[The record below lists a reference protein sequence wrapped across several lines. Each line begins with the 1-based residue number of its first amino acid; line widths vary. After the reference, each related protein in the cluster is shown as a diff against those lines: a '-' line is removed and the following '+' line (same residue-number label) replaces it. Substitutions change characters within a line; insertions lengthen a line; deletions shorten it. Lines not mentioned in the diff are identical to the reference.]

1 MAPMSRRLR
10 IATAA
15 LLAFA
20 IAVFAAYRVA
30 VQRLQGAL
38 AEALGPRATIG
49 AVELGWS
56 GLTVRDLRIAAAPGW
71 PASEELEARL
81 LRVQP
86 DLSSAFGGNWRI
98 QRIEV
103 EDARIVLLRGR
114 DGRLRVLPAL
124 LGDRRR
130 TAPASAAAGAPATP
144 VLIDHVQ
151 LSRVQVDLFDA
162 SLGRSRPHRVQLA
175 DLNARLDHLAAPAF
189 EQPVRLDVEAA
200 VKGPA
205 REGRLTLTGTLTPA
219 TRDAQLRGELQ
230 GVDLVA
236 LQPYLL
242 KVADGGVRRGTLDLQ
257 LQATVQAQKLKA
269 PGRVTLTGLELADGS
284 GLLGLSRQ
292 AAVAALKRRDRIDM
306 GFTLEGR
313 LDDPAF
319 SINDNLAMRFAA
331 GLAEALGVSMEG
343 VVEGVGKVFKGLL
356 GR

>member
-1 MAPMSRRLR
+1 MPRRSL
-10 IATAA
+10 ITLAA
-15 LLAFA
+15 LLALA

-38 AEALGPRATIG
+38 AEALGPRATLG
-49 AVELGWS
+49 AVELGWA
-56 GLTVRDLRIAAAPGW
+56 GLTVRDLRIAAGPGW
-71 PASEELEARL
+71 PAGEELHARV
-81 LRVQP
+81 LRVRP
-86 DLSSAFGGNWRI
+86 DLASAFGSSWRI

-124 LGDRRR
+124 LDERRR
-130 TAPASAAAGAPATP
+130 ASPTAASAASAPVAP
-144 VLIDHVQ
+144 VLIDHVV
-151 LSRVQVDLFDA
+151 LSRVHVDLYDA
-162 SLGRSRPHRVQLA
+162 SLGLARPHRVQLA
-175 DLNARLDHLAAPAF
+175 DLKAQIDSLAAPAF
-189 EQPVRLDVEAA
+189 DQPMQLDVQAT

-205 REGRLTLTGTLTPA
+205 RDGRLTLAGTLTPA

-242 KVADGGVRRGTLDLQ
+242 KVADGGVKRGTLDLQ
-257 LQATVQAQKLKA
+257 LQATVQGQKLKA
-269 PGRVTLTGLELADGS
+269 PGRVTLTGLELGEGS
-284 GLLGLSRQ
+284 GLQGLSRQ
-292 AAVAALKRRDRIDM
+292 AAVAALKRRDRIEL

-319 SINDNLAMRFAA
+319 SINDSLAMRFAA
-331 GLAEALGVSMEG
+331 GLAEALGVSLEG

>member
-1 MAPMSRRLR
+1 MPRRLL
-10 IATAA
+10 ITLAA
-15 LLAFA
+15 LLALA

-49 AVELGWS
+49 AVELGWA

-71 PASEELEARL
+71 PAGEELHARV
-81 LRVQP
+81 LRVRP
-86 DLSSAFGGNWRI
+86 DLASAFGSSWRI

-124 LGDRRR
+124 LDERRR
-130 TAPASAAAGAPATP
+130 PSPSAAPASAPATP
-144 VLIDHVQ
+144 VLIDHVA
-151 LSRVQVDLFDA
+151 LSRVHVDLYDA
-162 SLGRSRPHRVQLA
+162 SLGLPRPHRVQLA
-175 DLNARLDHLAAPAF
+175 DLEAQLDSLAAPAF
-189 EQPVRLDVEAA
+189 DQAMQLDVRAT

-205 REGRLTLTGTLTPA
+205 RDGRLALAGTLTPA

-242 KVADGGVRRGTLDLQ
+242 KVADGGVKRGTLDLQ

-269 PGRVTLTGLELADGS
+269 PGRVTLTGLELGEGS
-284 GLLGLSRQ
+284 GLQGLSRQ
-292 AAVAALKRRDRIDM
+292 AAVAALKRRDRIEL

-319 SINDNLAMRFAA
+319 SINDSLAMRFAA
-331 GLAEALGVSMEG
+331 GLAEALGVSLEG